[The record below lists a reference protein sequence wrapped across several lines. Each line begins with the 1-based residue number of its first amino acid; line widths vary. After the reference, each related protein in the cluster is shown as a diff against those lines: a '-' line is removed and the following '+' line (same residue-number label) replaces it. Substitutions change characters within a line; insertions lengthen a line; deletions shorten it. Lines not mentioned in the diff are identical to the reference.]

1 MCRSVCLPMLASIAL
16 ITLGGNAFA
25 QQQAPQSPN
34 MTFFVTSAGPGKGA
48 DLGGLEGADTLCQKL
63 AQGAGAGSKTW
74 RAYLST
80 NTNLAAPEKTVN
92 ARDRIGKG
100 PWQNFKGEVI
110 ATSVDDLHSNKNKIS
125 MQTGLTERGTMLPG
139 VGYTPNYHDMM
150 TGSQP
155 DGRAFPGNMN
165 LTCNNW
171 SSSEFGKA
179 EVGHV
184 DRTGLADTAQ
194 AHSWNSSHQSR
205 DCTQDGLR
213 STGGNALFYCFA
225 AQ

>member
-1 MCRSVCLPMLASIAL
+1 MRRSVRLPMLASIAL
-16 ITLGGNAFA
+16 MTLGGSAFA

-34 MTFFVTSAGPGKGA
+34 MTFFITSAGPGKGA
-48 DLGGLEGADTLCQKL
+48 DLGGLEGADALCQKL
-63 AQGAGAGSKTW
+63 AQGTGAGAKTW

-110 ATSVDDLHSNKNKIS
+110 ATSVDDLHSDKNKIS

-155 DGRAFPGNMN
+155 DGKAFPGNMN
-165 LTCNNW
+165 LSCNNW
-171 SSSEFGKA
+171 TSSEFGKA